1 MDNQVNGQSNS
12 EERVALG
19 ITSLVLGIISL
30 VTMCFIIVSV
40 ISAIGAVIFGIFS
53 MIREKNKVGAAGLTL
68 GIISIV
74 ITLVLY
80 IVLGVLGTDIFM
92 VPEWYKL

>member
-1 MDNQVNGQSNS
+1 MDNQVKEQSNS
-12 EERVALG
+12 GERVALG

-40 ISAIGAVIFGIFS
+40 ITAIGALVFGILS
-53 MIREKNKVGAAGLTL
+53 VVLEKNKVGAAGLTL

-80 IVLGVLGTDIFM
+80 LVLGVLGTDIFM